1 MTKWGCGCVCN
12 SVNGRE
18 SGSDCWVE
26 PLGVCRGRFGHGEVK
41 NECNFGD
48 LLYDTECKRTNTKGS
63 SDEKETT
70 TKDTSFEADKHQ
82 E

>member
-1 MTKWGCGCVCN
+1 MCN

-41 NECNFGD
+41 NEFNFGD
-48 LLYDTECKRTNTKGS
+48 LLYDTECKGSNTKGS
-63 SDEKETT
+63 SK
-70 TKDTSFEADKHQ
+70 
-82 E
+82 